1 MRDLKG
7 SAHGRWIWKIGDTKR
22 KAQVLKNGPRVKG
35 GTEKR
40 EKDMYKN
47 YARSAPTYLLLPY
60 LMNGEIAV

>member
-1 MRDLKG
+1 MG
-7 SAHGRWIWKIGDTKR
+7 GRFGKYGHAKR
-22 KAQVLKNGPRVKG
+22 KAQVLKNQPRVKG

-47 YARSAPTYLLLPY
+47 YARSLRTYLHLPR